1 MTEKR
6 AAESTYQAVLWTLR
20 THGVARL
27 SDSWMLPR
35 LAEFSPDQMLELV
48 AAMHRLRATAQW
60 PNVTDQLVRELE
72 SFQ

>member
-1 MTEKR
+1 MSEKR
-6 AAESTYQAVLWTLR
+6 AAQSTVDAVLWVLR
-20 THGVARL
+20 TYGVAHL
-27 SDSWMLPR
+27 TDTWTLPHI
-35 LAEFSPDQMLELV
+35 AEFSPDQMQELV